1 MFGIKMRKDLSSKRI
16 PQSDLIYCFVLF
28 IVLTVVSV
36 WLFIVSFE
44 NFSSV
49 IVFHFHEPTFRVV
62 CLLFLF
68 LLWLTACSCFI
79 HSVSSHKLMGVF

>member
-28 IVLTVVSV
+28 IVLTVVSI

-49 IVFHFHEPTFRVV
+49 IVFRFHEPTFRVV
-62 CLLFLF
+62 CFAFFVFALVDSLQLF
-68 LLWLTACSCFI
+68 
-79 HSVSSHKLMGVF
+79 HSFSVIS